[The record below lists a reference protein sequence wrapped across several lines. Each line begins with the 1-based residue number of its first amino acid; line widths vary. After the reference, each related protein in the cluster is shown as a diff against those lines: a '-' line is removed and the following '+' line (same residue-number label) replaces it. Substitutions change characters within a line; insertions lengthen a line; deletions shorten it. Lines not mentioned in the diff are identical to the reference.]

1 MTARQI
7 QFAFGP
13 ESRNRL
19 EEARQPDPQGA
30 LAALETFYYSFNNRD
45 LDALARVWS
54 DDPLAQLN
62 NPLGGILRGGKAIVE
77 LYDRIFTG
85 SARVTVTFGDI
96 VAYAGV
102 GSATFAG
109 KETGEYRIGGAAPVP
124 VSIRTTRC
132 FHYEN
137 GRWTMIHHH
146 GSIDDAERLA
156 TYQRAVGRR

>member
-1 MTARQI
+1 MTAQHI
-7 QFAFGP
+7 QSSFGP

-19 EEARQPDPQGA
+19 EEARQPGLQGA

-45 LDALARVWS
+45 LDALARVWG

-77 LYDRIFTG
+77 LYDRIFKG

-96 VAYAGV
+96 VAYPAGE
-102 GSATFAG
+102 SATFAG
-109 KETGEYRIGGAAPVP
+109 RETGEYRIGDAAPVP

-132 FHYEN
+132 FHFDN
-137 GRWTMIHHH
+137 GRWTMFHH
-146 GSIDDAERLA
+146 
-156 TYQRAVGRR
+156 

>member
-7 QFAFGP
+7 DSSFGP

-19 EEARQPDPQGA
+19 EEARQPDFQGA
-30 LAALETFYYSFNNRD
+30 LAALETFYYSFNSRD
-45 LDALARVWS
+45 LDALARVWG
-54 DDPLAQLN
+54 DGPLAQLN
-62 NPLGGILRGGKAIVE
+62 NPLGGILRGGKAIVD
-77 LYDRIFTG
+77 LYARIFKG

-96 VAYAGV
+96 VAYAAGE
-102 GSATFAG
+102 SATFAG
-109 KETGEYRIGGAAPVP
+109 RETGDYRIGDATPVP

-132 FHYEN
+132 FHYEK
-137 GRWTMIHHH
+137 GRWTMFHHH